1 MGSGLL
7 TGAMTRERIANLPED
22 DWRKHDVRFVEPQ
35 LSRHLALVER
45 LQTVAARHNTTPG
58 AVAAAWTL
66 RNPAVHGAIIGFR
79 RPDQVDAVLD
89 AVRIELSDADVADI
103 EDARRPGETE

>member
-1 MGSGLL
+1 M
-7 TGAMTRERIANLPED
+7 R
-22 DWRKHDVRFVEPQ
+22 
-35 LSRHLALVER
+35 
-45 LQTVAARHNTTPG
+45 VAAVMTPSTPG

-89 AVRIELSDADVADI
+89 AGSLELSDADVADV
-103 EDARRPGETE
+103 EAASRPRETR